1 MLTGGYAP
9 VLHTQC
15 KLSDP
20 QDRACAFLGSGAA
33 CGSAAESAGERTW
46 RRDFLADSMQE
57 LSVQGM
63 RIPIDIFRV
72 LVKTKRLIAT
82 T

>member
-1 MLTGGYAP
+1 SYLIPKTEPA
-9 VLHTQC
+9 
-15 KLSDP
+15 
-20 QDRACAFLGSGAA
+20 RFWGSGAA

-57 LSVQGM
+57 VSVQGM